1 MALVGITTTVPVEI
15 VYAAGWIPVDL
26 NNVFIGAPDA
36 RALVEAAEA
45 AGYPRNICAW
55 VKGIYA
61 ALERRQDIRTVIAV
75 VQGDCSSTRAL
86 METLELAGIEV
97 LPFSYPYDRD
107 PGLLRREMERL
118 MRFFGVDWEA
128 VRRAKE
134 RLDRVRRL
142 VWELDELTWR
152 EDRVSGWANHYYQ
165 VCCSDFNGDPERFG
179 REVEGYLA
187 RARAASPSPPRVR
200 LAYIGVPPIVPEL
213 YHHLEERGAR
223 VVFNETQRQFSMP
236 FPGVDVVEQY
246 RRYTYPY
253 GVFYRLADIGRE
265 LRRRRV
271 QGVIHYVQSF
281 CHRQIEDLVV
291 RARLDLPLLTLEA
304 DRPGELDGRARI
316 RLEAFLEMLGS
327 G

>member
-1 MALVGITTTVPVEI
+1 MALVGITTTIPVEI
-15 VYAAGWIPVDL
+15 VYAAGWTPVDL

-61 ALERRQDIRTVIAV
+61 ALERREDIRTVIAV

-107 PGLLRREMERL
+107 PDFLRREMERL
-118 MRFFGVDWEA
+118 MCFFGVDWEA

-165 VCCSDFNGDPERFG
+165 VCCSDFNGDPEGFG
-179 REVEGYLA
+179 REVEGFLA

-253 GVFYRLADIGRE
+253 GVFYRLEDIGRE